1 MVDWRGRKRSDN
13 VIDVRGQGSPAGGG
27 MGRRTARAGGGIGIV
42 GIIVLV
48 VLFFMGADPMQ
59 LLGIAL
65 GGDPAGTVTRQS
77 APEVRPGAPAET
89 DEHAAFMSVVLE
101 DTEQTWGRLFQQ
113 AGSQYPEPL
122 LVLYEDAVETA
133 CGLGS
138 AAAGPFY
145 CPGDQRLYLDL
156 AFFRE
161 LGQMG
166 APGDFAQAYVIG
178 HEVGHHVQNVIGILD
193 RVQAMKGRVSQEDA
207 NALQVLVELQADCY
221 AGVWANHAESQ
232 RDLLEHGD
240 VEEGLEAA
248 AAIGDDTLQRR
259 AGRAVNPE
267 SFTHGSSAQRVEWFR
282 RGMQAGDVEQCD
294 TFKASG
300 ISLR

>member
-13 VIDVRGQGSPAGGG
+13 VIDMRGGGSPAG

-48 VLFFMGADPMQ
+48 VMFFMGADPMQ

-65 GGDPAGTVTRQS
+65 GGDPAATVSQTQAPDVEPS
-77 APEVRPGAPAET
+77 ASAET

-101 DTEQTWGRLFQQ
+101 DTEETWGRLFHA
-113 AGSQYPEPL
+113 AGSTYPEPQ
-122 LVLYEDAVETA
+122 LVLFEEAVNTA
-133 CGLGS
+133 CGFGS

-145 CPGDQRLYLDL
+145 CPGDKKLYLDL
-156 AFFRE
+156 SFFRE
-161 LGQMG
+161 LGNMG

-193 RVQAMKGRVSQEDA
+193 RVQAMKGRVSEEDA

-221 AGVWANHAESQ
+221 AGVWANHAETK
-232 RDLLEHGD
+232 RDLLESGD

-267 SFTHGSSAQRVEWFR
+267 SFTHGSSAERVEWFR
-282 RGMQAGDVEQCD
+282 RGMQSGDVEQCD
-294 TFKASG
+294 TFKAAG
-300 ISLR
+300 VSLR